1 MRPAIGS
8 THRIV
13 WHPVNGDV
21 RRSAIQATVV
31 SVSPMFCYVQPEGMG
46 VLQVT
51 WAEWGRMVGNE
62 TAS

>member
-51 WAEWGRMVGNE
+51 WGEWGRMVGNE

>member
-8 THRIV
+8 VHQIV

-51 WAEWGRMVGNE
+51 WAEWGRMVGDDVV
-62 TAS
+62 A